1 MSTPDIANQ
10 AMQIRHSVVTL
21 KSEINDLRNDAR
33 SKCEAGIRRS
43 EEIKVLYDV
52 KVSLRK
58 QRDVAFKNND
68 ATALLNAENRLADV
82 RRQIRAKRQ
91 DLSCI
96 AEQLVSEKD
105 DIEKK
110 AAQYY
115 AAKKKYNDLFV

>member
-1 MSTPDIANQ
+1 
-10 AMQIRHSVVTL
+10 MQIRHSVVTL